1 MSFFEIKEIGEG
13 NNIFVIVVQSHL
25 NSKPRIAKV
34 DMGTCKCL
42 TIFIWNLN
50 RNGCKGNPEFMKVDK
65 NFAMVITSIKF
76 LGVH

>member
-1 MSFFEIKEIGEG
+1 M
-13 NNIFVIVVQSHL
+13 